1 MLSAKEAKNKTII
14 KTECSEILKRLEE
27 EINSQIDKGCYTASV
42 NLLYGGIDHMLEYI
56 KYVYNWCADRQ
67 VEVTVQTHF
76 RSGSLIIYMRSP
88 FSHHQTMKIVK
99 VSDIEKFSG
108 NIIQELDN
116 ILNEMFREIRDKE
129 KIVKLSK
136 IL

>member
-1 MLSAKEAKNKTII
+1 
-14 KTECSEILKRLEE
+14 
-27 EINSQIDKGCYTASV
+27 
-42 NLLYGGIDHMLEYI
+42 MLEYI
-56 KYVYNWCADRQ
+56 KNVYNWCADRQ

-76 RSGSLIIYMRSP
+76 RSRSLIIYMRAP
-88 FSHHQTMKIVK
+88 FSHHQTMKIIK
-99 VSDIEKFSG
+99 GSDIEKFSG
-108 NIIQELDN
+108 NIMQELDN

>member
-1 MLSAKEAKNKTII
+1 MRI
-14 KTECSEILKRLEE
+14 
-27 EINSQIDKGCYTASV
+27 
-42 NLLYGGIDHMLEYI
+42 GGVDHMLEYI
-56 KYVYNWCADRQ
+56 KNVYNWCADHQ

-76 RSGSLIIYMRSP
+76 RSRSLIIYMRAP
-88 FSHHQTMKIVK
+88 FSHYQTMKIIK

-108 NIIQELDN
+108 DIMQALDN
-116 ILNEMFREIRDKE
+116 TLNEMLREIRDKE